1 MPYGGKFLIRRSV
14 RIIPAHK
21 KHRRSGRCP
30 SGAAIYADE
39 QKSLS
44 RPIIGHTPR
53 KLPPC
58 GAISRFIAVFAAGFL
73 SRADFLILQHDL
85 RNVKRF
91 FSVFYNFFGGFSVDW
106 CCLFD
111 RAATGRLQKRAYR
124 WHALFPVIIIS
135 KRRPNRYRW
144 CTSCRTQGTRPRC
157 RTA

>member
-53 KLPPC
+53 KLPPFRSNLPVHRIANASGC
-58 GAISRFIAVFAAGFL
+58 VVPVTRVPIYNIGKPSRCQAVFFYFVHKICL
-73 SRADFLILQHDL
+73 
-85 RNVKRF
+85 K
-91 FSVFYNFFGGFSVDW
+91 FSVVLTDADIVPPG
-106 CCLFD
+106 
-111 RAATGRLQKRAYR
+111 RAHSPIWWRGISSNLWRKSTG
-124 WHALFPVIIIS
+124 
-135 KRRPNRYRW
+135 
-144 CTSCRTQGTRPRC
+144 T
-157 RTA
+157 